1 MIKRVPIAAFVAGA
15 TALLAGAT
23 VRRAYQLEI
32 ADRHQRLALR
42 AVVARTGHGTI
53 EYASEGVG
61 QPVLFIHGAG
71 GGFDQGLAVAS
82 GLFPGHQ
89 VIAPSR
95 FGYLGTPLPQDAA
108 PAAQADAHAAL
119 LDAIGI
125 RRAIVAGVSAGAP
138 SAVEIAL
145 RHPERVSALI
155 LLVPMGYAPDHAPG
169 VPSTPANEMV
179 LRIIYAGADFL
190 YWAALRVA
198 RRTLVRFM
206 GVEPS
211 LVARAPPA
219 ERQRIAS
226 IMAGVLPL
234 SRRLA
239 GLRNDASIALHPLPL
254 DQIAVPT
261 LIVTAR
267 DDLYNT
273 LPAAAHLA
281 DRIPS
286 SKLVVLEHGG
296 HLLVDQHQ
304 TAESVIADFLKSNT
318 R

>member
-1 MIKRVPIAAFVAGA
+1 MIKRAPIAAFVAGA
-15 TALLAGAT
+15 TGLVAGAA
-23 VRRAYQLEI
+23 VRRAYRLELAERHRQL
-32 ADRHQRLALR
+32 AFKGR
-42 AVVARTGHGTI
+42 VARTGHGPN
-53 EYASEGVG
+53 EYASDGTG

-82 GLFPGHQ
+82 GLFPRHQ

-95 FGYLGTPLPQDAA
+95 FGYLGTPLPQDAS

-119 LDAIGI
+119 LDAISI
-125 RRAIVAGVSAGAP
+125 RRAIVAGVSAGGP
-138 SAVEIAL
+138 SAVEFAL
-145 RHPERVSALI
+145 RHPERVAALI
-155 LLVPMGYAPDHAPG
+155 LLVPMGYAPDHTAG

-211 LVARAPPA
+211 LEAQAPPA

-254 DQIAVPT
+254 DRISAPT
-261 LIVTAR
+261 LIITAR

-304 TAESVIADFLKSNT
+304 TAESVIADFLKSNA

>member
-1 MIKRVPIAAFVAGA
+1 VAGA
-15 TALLAGAT
+15 A
-23 VRRAYQLEI
+23 VRRAYRLEL
-32 ADRHQRLALR
+32 AERHRALAFKGR
-42 AVVARTGHGTI
+42 VARTGHGPV
-53 EYASEGVG
+53 EYASEGTG

-82 GLFPGHQ
+82 GLFPRHQ

-95 FGYLGTPLPQDAA
+95 FGYLGTPLPQDAS

-125 RRAIVAGVSAGAP
+125 RRAIVAGVSAGGP
-138 SAVEIAL
+138 SAVELAL
-145 RHPERVSALI
+145 RHPERVAALI
-155 LLVPMGYAPDHAPG
+155 LLVPMGYAPGHAPG

-190 YWAALRVA
+190 YWTALRVA

-211 LVARAPPA
+211 LEAQAPPA

-239 GLRNDASIALHPLPL
+239 GLRNDASIVLHPLPL
-254 DQIAVPT
+254 GRISAPT
-261 LIVTAR
+261 LIITAR

-281 DRIPS
+281 DRTPS

-304 TAESVIADFLKSNT
+304 NAASVIADFLKIDVPHPVPWT
-318 R
+318 MVCTMRPP